1 MSDRVPIAAEIK
13 TIQKL
18 FLIVGGFKMLSS
30 EAAAAGG
37 GAYNLPGRLII
48 HKIVVE
54 NFKSYAGRQEI
65 GPFDKVEGSS
75 LADAIN

>member
-1 MSDRVPIAAEIK
+1 
-13 TIQKL
+13 
-18 FLIVGGFKMLSS
+18 MLSS
-30 EAAAAGG
+30 EAAAGGGG

-65 GPFDKVEGSS
+65 GPFDKVGRRGCDQ
-75 LADAIN
+75 LLIPAPVVYFNCGTQWVGQVQRH